1 MTVILLVVIMN
12 TQGKESQIL
21 GVMAFAMVDKC
32 KPNTNTELKLLKQ
45 YVKLTALYKW
55 KERLQR
61 EETHLR

>member
-45 YVKLTALYKW
+45 YVKLTTVYKW